1 MNLLTIVG
9 NAAADDAFLEE
20 LFEDPIGT
28 VEQYG
33 FQLTN
38 AEQEALLHFTQGPK
52 SSDAKEYLRK
62 LYICPRKPCLFALAK
77 PRRPDETAATTERP
91 KVA

>member
-9 NAAADDAFLEE
+9 NAAADDTFLDK

-38 AEQEALLHFTQGPK
+38 AEQEALLYFTRGPQ
-52 SSDAKEYLRK
+52 SSDTKEYLRK
-62 LYICPRKPCLFALAK
+62 VYICPKKPCLFALAK
-77 PRRPDETAATTERP
+77 PRHEETAATRERS

>member
-9 NAAADDAFLEE
+9 NAAADDTFLDK
-20 LFEDPIGT
+20 LFKDPIGT

-38 AEQEALLHFTQGPK
+38 AEQEALLHFTRGDR
-52 SSDAKEYLRK
+52 SSDTKEHLRQV
-62 LYICPRKPCLFALAK
+62 YICPKKPCLFALAK
-77 PRRPDETAATTERP
+77 PRHDETAATTERS

>member
-9 NAAADDAFLEE
+9 NAAADDTFLDK

-38 AEQEALLHFTQGPK
+38 AEQEALLQFTQGPK
-52 SSDAKEYLRK
+52 SSDTKEYLRK
-62 LYICPRKPCLFALAK
+62 VYICPKKPCLFALAK
-77 PRRPDETAATTERP
+77 PRHEETAATRERS

>member
-9 NAAADDAFLEE
+9 NAVADDAFLEK

-38 AEQEALLHFTQGPK
+38 AEQEALLQFTQGPK
-52 SSDAKEYLRK
+52 SSDTKEYLRK
-62 LYICPRKPCLFALAK
+62 VYICPRKPCLFALAK
-77 PRRPDETAATTERP
+77 PRPDETAATTERP